1 MKIPKSLQFQCF
13 LSLFAIINRYI
24 ITEKIMKIYIIRHGE
39 TDANKE
45 GQLHHAETNDKSSF
59 HLRTLLFSDTVNIKK
74 RRKTQ

>member
-1 MKIPKSLQFQCF
+1 
-13 LSLFAIINRYI
+13 
-24 ITEKIMKIYIIRHGE
+24 MKIYIIRHGE
-39 TDANKE
+39 TDANKD